1 MHLEKYDEIKKWI
14 TQVKDSSKATY
25 LSAIKAYI
33 EFTGLNP
40 KELIDEAEEDRKKPR
55 RQQGKPEER
64 LAEFHKWLLTEY
76 EVKTRGK
83 NRKPSGRK
91 GISKMMATTYV
102 GAIRSFY
109 RRNGFPIM
117 TKTPKAA
124 PKKENRKMS
133 LTPRE
138 VKLLVDHAPTLRDRA
153 IILFMFQ
160 GGFDASTICS
170 LNYGDVKRG
179 LERGEVPLLIEVV
192 REKDEVEYF
201 TFVGYDAVEALK
213 AYLNDRKRKGE
224 ELKLYSPL
232 FAKEG
237 AKKLKHERITPN
249 LIQNMLRETALKA
262 GLISEEDLENADL
275 NPCRPHALRAA
286 FSTILRLNGFDP
298 LLVDFMQGHRI
309 PYNGA
314 YLIPPPERV
323 RQMYAELEPQLSISS
338 MHPVERRVEEKLK
351 AYRDD
356 IAELQNEVNELRR
369 LVEILMTS
377 VLDIGDNKMKTQE
390 LVDRVAGLVK
400 QPERVIKLSEI
411 EHYSGEK
418 AKVS

>member
-1 MHLEKYDEIKKWI
+1 MQLEEFEEVKKWI
-14 TQVKDSSKATY
+14 VQVKPSSQPSY
-25 LSAIKAYI
+25 LSALKAYV

-40 KELIDEAEEDRKKPR
+40 KELIDEAEEDRRKPR
-55 RQQGKPEER
+55 RKQGKPEQR
-64 LAEFHKWLLTEY
+64 LAEFHRWLLSDY

-83 NRKPSGRK
+83 NRRPSGRK
-91 GISKMMATTYV
+91 GLSKMMAATYV
-102 GAIRSFY
+102 AAIRSFY

-124 PKKENRKMS
+124 PKKENRKLT
-133 LTPRE
+133 LTPNE

-160 GGFDASTICS
+160 GGFDTSTICS

-179 LERGEVPLLIEVV
+179 LEREEVPLQIDVV
-192 REKDEVEYF
+192 REKEEVEYF
-201 TFVGYDAVEALK
+201 TFIGRDAIEALK
-213 AYLNDRKRKGE
+213 AYLNERRAKGE
-224 ELKLYSPL
+224 ELTPNSPL
-232 FAKEG
+232 FVKEG
-237 AKKLKHERITPN
+237 AKKRKNERITQN

-262 GLISEEDLENADL
+262 GLITEEDLENADL

-323 RQMYAELEPQLSISS
+323 RQMYAEVEPQLSISQL
-338 MHPVERRVEEKLK
+338 HPIEKKLEEKLK
-351 AYRDD
+351 MYREDLVK
-356 IAELQNEVNELRR
+356 LQMENQQLRRENEELR
-369 LVEILMTS
+369 
-377 VLDIGDNKMKTQE
+377 
-390 LVDRVAGLVK
+390 K
-400 QPERVIKLSEI
+400 QIRQITEFLK
-411 EHYSGEK
+411 EK
-418 AKVS
+418 FGFE